1 MLAILTWL
9 KGLPW
14 WLSSKESIC
23 NAGDTGDAGSIS
35 RSCWSHRRG
44 NGNPLQYSCLEN
56 LMDRGTWWATV
67 SPWDCKES
75 DTTERLSLT
84 YFLSFFLS
92 ILTGVRWYLIV
103 VLICFFLRISDI
115 EHLFMCLLA
124 ICMYSLDK
132 CIFRSS
138 AHFPTGL
145 KNSLVYK

>member
-1 MLAILTWL
+1 MQETQEMQVRSLGHVDPIEEEMATHSSILAWKISWTEEPG
-9 KGLPW
+9 GLQ
-14 WLSSKESIC
+14 LVHGIAKSQ
-23 NAGDTGDAGSIS
+23 T
-35 RSCWSHRRG
+35 
-44 NGNPLQYSCLEN
+44 
-56 LMDRGTWWATV
+56 
-67 SPWDCKES
+67 
-75 DTTERLSLT
+75 RLSDYHL
-84 YFLSFFLS
+84 LSFFLS

-145 KNSLVYK
+145 QNSLVYK